1 MRAAIRL
8 AGGREV
14 CFVCTIDEEG
24 VVRTARVA
32 ARGDAEC
39 VLALPGFAERGEMLV
54 HNHPSGRLE
63 PSDADLA
70 VAARMHDDGVGF
82 GIIDND
88 VRDLYVVVEVPR
100 DEPDTPL
107 DTAAIDADLGAD
119 GPIARLLPKYEDRP
133 AQRELAAKIAQLY
146 NDGGVGLLEAG
157 TGIGKSLGYLIPAL
171 RWAAANGERTVVST
185 NTINLQEQLVGKDL
199 PFLARALS
207 DQPVRFALLKGWRN
221 YLCRMRLQQAV
232 ATGTALFEE
241 SLGNEL
247 VALSAWAER
256 TTDGSLSDMPVPP
269 RAELWDEVSAE
280 PDLCNRARCEFY
292 DKCFLFAARRKAAQ
306 ADVIVVNH
314 HLLMSDVAVRRVS
327 QNWDDAAVLPAYS
340 RLVVDEGHH
349 MEDAAAAHLG
359 ATVTRRSLQRLFARL
374 DRTGKGILPA
384 LMAKLAEGKDLLSVA
399 SLDLA
404 ATRLSPSV
412 VAARDRAGLVFGL
425 LSTLLDESAQ
435 PVLRLTDD
443 FRNHRIWRSGL
454 DLALTELLGEVELLH
469 DG

>member
-1 MRAAIRL
+1 MA
-8 AGGREV
+8 
-14 CFVCTIDEEG
+14 
-24 VVRTARVA
+24 
-32 ARGDAEC
+32 
-39 VLALPGFAERGEMLV
+39 
-54 HNHPSGRLE
+54 
-63 PSDADLA
+63 
-70 VAARMHDDGVGF
+70 
-82 GIIDND
+82 
-88 VRDLYVVVEVPR
+88 
-100 DEPDTPL
+100 
-107 DTAAIDADLGAD
+107 
-119 GPIARLLPKYEDRP
+119 PIARLLPKYEDRP

-199 PFLARALS
+199 PFLARALD

-221 YLCRMRLQQAV
+221 YLCRMRLEQARV
-232 ATGTALFEE
+232 HRHGAVRGIVRQRA
-241 SLGNEL
+241 G
-247 VALSAWAER
+247 R
-256 TTDGSLSDMPVPP
+256 TRRVG
-269 RAELWDEVSAE
+269 RAHHRWLAQR
-280 PDLCNRARCEFY
+280 PAGAAARARCGTRSPPSPTCAIALRCQFY

-340 RLVVDEGHH
+340 RLVIDEGHH

-384 LMAKLAEGKDLLSVA
+384 LMARLAEGKDLLSVA

-404 ATRLSPSV
+404 ATKLSPSV
-412 VAARDRAGLVFGL
+412 LAARDRAGLVFDL
-425 LSTLLDESAQ
+425 LSTLLDESGVPGA
-435 PVLRLTDD
+435 PP
-443 FRNHRIWRSGL
+443 HG
-454 DLALTELLGEVELLH
+454 
-469 DG
+469 